1 MFKNRAIP
9 CQGPPELVNGNLILK
24 EFFDKMSPET
34 LKFVFPKNVLI
45 IFINYVF
52 FFVYK
57 RIKVLLVPDVTLSNI
72 TVNL

>member
-1 MFKNRAIP
+1 
-9 CQGPPELVNGNLILK
+9 
-24 EFFDKMSPET
+24 MSPET

-57 RIKVLLVPDVTLSNI
+57 RIKVFLVPDVTLSNI